1 MLDHCCIPA
10 STLTEAW
17 RFFSLQMIKHGL
29 WTVDSSI
36 GEGSGRAIISK
47 HPELLDSVMRDSS
60 FQTEEQKS
68 VLFHILPAQEEIVD
82 VSEVGGSPTN
92 SSDYPPVEPK
102 LYSHIQRSELPV
114 GFLIPLLKSRQSR
127 NSRPLRIASH
137 ER

>member
-17 RFFSLQMIKHGL
+17 RFFSLEMIKHSL
-29 WTVDSSI
+29 QTVNSSI

-47 HPELLDSVMRDSS
+47 HPELLDSVMCDSS
-60 FQTEEQKS
+60 FQTEQKS
-68 VLFHILPAQEEIVD
+68 ILFHILPAQEEIVD
-82 VSEVGGSPTN
+82 VSEVGGYPTN
-92 SSDYPPVEPK
+92 SSDYPPVKPK
-102 LYSHIQRSELPV
+102 LYSHIQISELPI
-114 GFLIPLLKSRQSR
+114 GFLFPLLKSRQSR